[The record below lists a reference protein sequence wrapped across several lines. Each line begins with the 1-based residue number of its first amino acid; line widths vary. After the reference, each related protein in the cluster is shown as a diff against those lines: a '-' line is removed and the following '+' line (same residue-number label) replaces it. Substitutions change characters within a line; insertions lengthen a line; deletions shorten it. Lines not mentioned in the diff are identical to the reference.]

1 MCANSTLTHNGNV
14 LTSCGKEKVRGK
26 RKQSLGE
33 PGTHQVVLTEYRKHY
48 PLQKWF
54 LTELISQQILTPK

>member
-1 MCANSTLTHNGNV
+1 MSANSTLQHNGNV
-14 LTSCGKEKVRGK
+14 LTSCGKEKVRGRQK
-26 RKQSLGE
+26 RSPGE
-33 PGTHQVVLTEYRKHY
+33 PEMRLVVLTEYRKHY

>member
-1 MCANSTLTHNGNV
+1 MCASNTLKHNGSV
-14 LTSCGKEKVRGK
+14 LMNCGKEKVRGK
-26 RKQSLGE
+26 QKRSPGE
-33 PGTHQVVLTEYRKHY
+33 PEMYQVVLTEYRKHY